1 MKTDSE
7 NCVCST
13 NFLMEI
19 WQLENLMKK
28 TPILMCP
35 PSNILSQGK
44 LPIGQVIFLY
54 KKKIRHDFCC

>member
-1 MKTDSE
+1 M
-7 NCVCST
+7 CT
-13 NFLMEI
+13 NFLIEI